1 MKISKR
7 EKYLVGF
14 LLAVI
19 IVFVYYQFIYTK
31 QVQKLN
37 EKRAEKAQVEERYT
51 TVMKYIEGLEEKA
64 EEVKGLKSSVVE
76 KSKILYPVIM
86 QEKIILELD
95 KLLNDNKISG
105 NIAFTPV
112 EVAAVEELKSE
123 EIANVESSLK
133 EYVNQYEG
141 DANYSEE
148 NSSENNNEATQ
159 SEESTEGNEQA
170 TVSEANVTT
179 TEQLKVSINFNGS
192 YNNLKEFIKAV
203 EEYNRKVV
211 ITNISITAKSQDE
224 LTGVMSLEFHAVPK
238 LSGED
243 EAYLEWTLNNVYG
256 KEILFSSGAA
266 SGAYANTIEEQSSE
280 EDIKDFVMMVKPAS
294 SELPTLTIGKAKDDL
309 RESYIT
315 SDNEKIENV
324 EITFDEI
331 DGKTYFKYNTAN
343 SYYPKEDTSKG
354 KEFTS
359 KSSDI
364 VIEIL
369 SEKRNETSDKSGV
382 KINVVNN
389 TSKKVE
395 VIVKNDDTTNPRVS
409 LTSKGN
415 TVNITKK

>member
-37 EKRAEKAQVEERYT
+37 DKRAEKAQVEERYT

-64 EEVKGLKSSVVE
+64 EEVKGLKSSVIE

-95 KLLNDNKISG
+95 KLLNDNKILV

-123 EIANVESSLK
+123 EIAKVESSLK

-141 DANYSEE
+141 DANYSEG
-148 NSSENNNEATQ
+148 NSENNNEATQ

-203 EEYNRKVV
+203 EDYNRKVV

-224 LTGVMSLEFHAVPK
+224 LTGVMNLEFHAVPK

-266 SGAYANTIEEQSSE
+266 SGAYANTIEEQSAE
-280 EDIKDFVMMVKPAS
+280 EDIKDFVMMVKPSS
-294 SELPTLTIGKAKDDL
+294 SELPTLTIGKAKDNL

-315 SDNEKIENV
+315 SDNEKIEDV
-324 EITFDEI
+324 EITFDEV
-331 DGKTYFKYNTAN
+331 DGKTYFKYNTSN

-354 KEFTS
+354 KEFTP

-364 VIEIL
+364 KVEIL
-369 SEKRNETSDKSGV
+369 SEKRIETSDISGV
-382 KINVVNN
+382 KLSVINN
-389 TSKKVE
+389 TSKKIE
-395 VIVKNDDTTNPRVS
+395 VVIKNDDTANPRVFV
-409 LTSKGN
+409 TSKGN
-415 TVNITKK
+415 TVNVTKK

>member
-64 EEVKGLKSSVVE
+64 EEVKGLKSSVIE

-123 EIANVESSLK
+123 EIAKVESSLK

-141 DANYSEE
+141 DTNYSEE
-148 NSSENNNEATQ
+148 NSENNNEATQ

-170 TVSEANVTT
+170 TVSEENLTT

-192 YNNLKEFIKAV
+192 YPNLKDFIKAV
-203 EEYNRKVV
+203 EDYDRKVV

-280 EDIKDFVMMVKPAS
+280 EDIKDFVMMVKPSS

-369 SEKRNETSDKSGV
+369 SEKRIETSDKSGV